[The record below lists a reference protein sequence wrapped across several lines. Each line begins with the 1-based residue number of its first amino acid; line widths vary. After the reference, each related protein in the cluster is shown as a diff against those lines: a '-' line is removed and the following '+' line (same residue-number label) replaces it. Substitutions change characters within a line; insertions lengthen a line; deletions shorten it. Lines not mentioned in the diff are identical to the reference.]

1 MIQTGPNTY
10 MISKSSAA
18 GAFANTS
25 QLKIEVIREANAF
38 AASKGK
44 IAVRIS
50 SEDNRPAHGLPS
62 FEYNFRLADKDELSK
77 QQ

>member
-1 MIQTGPNTY
+1 

-25 QLKIEVIREANAF
+25 QLKVEVIREANAF

-44 IAVRIS
+44 VAVRIS
-50 SEDNRPAHGLPS
+50 AEDVRPVHGLPS
-62 FEYNFRLADKDELSK
+62 YEYNFRLVDKDDPEAK
-77 QQ
+77 PIP